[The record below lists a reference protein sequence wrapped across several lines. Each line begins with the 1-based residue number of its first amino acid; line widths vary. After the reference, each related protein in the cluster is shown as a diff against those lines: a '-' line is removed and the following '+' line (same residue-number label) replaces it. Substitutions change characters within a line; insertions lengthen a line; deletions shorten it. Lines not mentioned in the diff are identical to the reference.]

1 MKEVHLIVV
10 GKLKEK
16 KILELEADYLKRV
29 KDFSIHIHEVKG
41 GNHDVDQ
48 EGLLVEKKIASL
60 ASLTK
65 SKPEIYL
72 LSEWGEMKTSS
83 EFSKD
88 LYACFEQNDLVYF
101 LIGGAAGH
109 GEKVLALRHKKLSM
123 GKMTYPHKLARLL
136 FVEQLYRAETIR
148 TGHPYH
154 K

>member
-1 MKEVHLIVV
+1 MKEVHLITV

-16 KILELEADYLKRV
+16 NILELEADYLKRV

-41 GNHDVDQ
+41 GNDDVDQ
-48 EGLLVEKKIASL
+48 EGLLVEKKIY
-60 ASLTK
+60 SLTK
-65 SKPEIYL
+65 SIPEIYL
-72 LSEWGEMKTSS
+72 LSEWGDIKTSS

-88 LYACFEQNDLVYF
+88 LYSCFEHNDLVFF

-109 GEKVLALRHKKLSM
+109 GANVLALKHKKLSM

-148 TGHPYH
+148 HGHPYH

>member
-16 KILELEADYLKRV
+16 NILELEADYLKRV
-29 KDFSIHIHEVKG
+29 KNFHVNIHEVKG
-41 GNHDVDQ
+41 GNDDVNQ
-48 EGLLVEKKIASL
+48 EGLLVEKKVDSL
-60 ASLTK
+60 RK
-65 SKPEIYL
+65 SIPIIYL
-72 LSEWGEMKTSS
+72 LSEWGEIKSS
-83 EFSKD
+83 PEFSKE
-88 LYACFEQNDLVYF
+88 LYECFEHHDQVFF

-109 GEKVLALRHKKLSM
+109 GVNILALDHKKLSM

-148 TGHPYH
+148 TMHPYH

>member
-16 KILELEADYLKRV
+16 NILELENDYLKRV
-29 KDFSIHIHEVKG
+29 KNFSVYIHEVKS
-41 GNHDVDQ
+41 GNDDVNQ
-48 EGLLVEKKIASL
+48 EGLLVEKKIYSL
-60 ASLTK
+60 KK
-65 SKPEIYL
+65 SDPKVYL
-72 LSEWGEMKTSS
+72 LSEWGEIQTSQ
-83 EFSKD
+83 EFSNR
-88 LYACFEQNDLVYF
+88 LYLCFENSDQVFF

-109 GEKVLALRHKKLSM
+109 AQNILSLNHEKISM

-148 TGHPYH
+148 LGHPYH